1 VQNAWPADRQDI
13 LVTISRKHLL
23 PLLIAAGMVACG
35 GGDPTGPSAPSLAV
49 TVTGLPGGTPAQV
62 TVTGPGGYSQSL
74 SGSQILAPLTAGSY
88 NVTPSN
94 VTVGSA
100 TYSGAPVSQTVD
112 VGGSTSAFVTY
123 STASSGGSRLLVN
136 INGLASGTAAAVTV
150 TGPGGYNQTVA
161 TTQTLTGLASGTY
174 TIAPQ
179 NITVGGTPYTAS
191 PSSQTAAITTAT
203 AAAVTVT
210 YGAASSGALNLRIDG
225 MYLTQSTQTYA
236 GAVPLVQNRD
246 GFLRVFVT
254 ANMANAAQAAVRIR
268 FYQDF
273 VLQSEQTVT
282 AGLTV
287 PTAPDESS
295 LSSSWNL
302 LVPGALIRP
311 GLSINAEVDVAN
323 GVAESNE
330 MDNAFPTAGPGAMNV
345 RAVPVLNVTFV
356 PVIQR
361 INGLAGNVSN
371 VNKAAYL
378 DVAKRMHPIDAYT
391 AVVHSAYTTSTSN
404 VLQDD
409 NANGAWTTIL
419 GEIDALRVAENSSRY
434 YYGVAKVSYTSGV
447 AGVAYV
453 SNSNNVERA
462 ALGWD
467 YVASGSAAEVAAH
480 ELGHNWGRNHA
491 PCGGPGGVDASY
503 PHPDGSTGV
512 YGLDVAA
519 QSLKPPTTSDIMGY
533 CDPKWI
539 GDYSYKAVLDYLSPA
554 SPMVTSLATSQTVQP
569 CLLIWGHIRNGEM
582 VLEPA
587 FQVNTRPSLPAR
599 AGPYSVSAGA
609 QDGTTLFSLSFAPKV
624 IADVPGDQ
632 KNFVF
637 AVPLSGARAKQLATL
652 RLSGQGRQMVRRAP
666 PDAVSGAQPGAGVKP
681 QMAEVRRSSGGGMGV
696 RWDARAH
703 PMVMVRDAQTGEVL
717 SFGRGGSVE
726 LSGARREVDLVL
738 SDGVKSSV
746 RRVSVTP

>member
-1 VQNAWPADRQDI
+1 
-13 LVTISRKHLL
+13 
-23 PLLIAAGMVACG
+23 MVACG
-35 GGDPTGPSAPSLAV
+35 GGDPTAPSAPSLSI

-74 SGSQILAPLTAGSY
+74 SGSQTLAPLTVGSY
-88 NVTPSN
+88 NVIPMN

-112 VGGSTSAFVTY
+112 VAGSAGAVVTY
-123 STASSGGSRLLVN
+123 STASAGGSRLLVN
-136 INGLASGTAAAVTV
+136 INGLASGTPAAVTV
-150 TGPGGYNQTVA
+150 TGPGGYNQTVT
-161 TTQTLTGLASGTY
+161 TTQTLTGLASGSY

-179 NITVGGTPYTAS
+179 NIMVGGTPYTAS
-191 PSSQTAAITTAT
+191 PSSQNAGVTTAT

-210 YGAASSGALNLRIDG
+210 YGAPPSGAMNLRIDG

-254 ANMANAAQAAVRIR
+254 ANQVNAAQAAVRIR

-302 LVPGALIRP
+302 PVSGALIRP
-311 GLSINAEVDVAN
+311 GLSIIAEVDVAN

-330 MDNAFPTAGPGAMNV
+330 MDNAFPAAGPQTMNV

-356 PVIQR
+356 PVMQR
-361 INGLAGNVSN
+361 LNGLRGNVSSAN
-371 VNKAAYL
+371 TAAFL
-378 DVAKRMHPIDAYT
+378 DAAKRMHPLDMYS
-391 AVVHSAYTTSTSN
+391 AVVHAPYTTTTSK
-404 VLQDD
+404 VLQAD
-409 NANGAWTTIL
+409 NTNGAWVDIL

-453 SNSNNVERA
+453 SASSPERA

-467 YVASGSAAEVAAH
+467 YLPSGSDVAAH

-491 PCGGPGGVDASY
+491 PCGSPAGVDAMY
-503 PHPDGSTGV
+503 PYPDGRSGA

-554 SPMVTSLATSQTVQP
+554 SPVVTSLATSQAVQP
-569 CLLIWGHIRNGEM
+569 CLLVWGHIRDGEM

-587 FQVNTRPSLPAR
+587 FQVNTRPSLPGR

-609 QDGTTLFSLSFAPKV
+609 EDGTTLFSLSFAPKV
-624 IADVPGDQ
+624 IADAPGGQ

-637 AVPLSGARAKQLATL
+637 AVPLSDARASQLATL
-652 RLSGQGRQMVRRAP
+652 RLRGQGRQMVRRTQQPA
-666 PDAVSGAQPGAGVKP
+666 ATGAQPGTGVKP
-681 QMAEVRRSSGGGMGV
+681 LMAEVRRSSGGGMGV
-696 RWDARAH
+696 SWDARTH

-717 SFGRGGSVE
+717 SFARGGSVE
-726 LSGARREVDLVL
+726 LPGARRVVDLVL
-738 SDGVKSSV
+738 SDGIKSSV
-746 RRVSVTP
+746 RRVPVTP

>member
-1 VQNAWPADRQDI
+1 MTI
-13 LVTISRKHLL
+13 LRKQLL
-23 PLLIAAGMVACG
+23 SLLIAAGMVACG

-49 TVTGLPGGTPAQV
+49 TVTGLPSGTPAQV

-74 SGSQILAPLTAGSY
+74 SGSQTLAPLTAGSY

-136 INGLASGTAAAVTV
+136 INGMASGTPADVIV
-150 TGPGGYNQTVA
+150 TGPGGYTQTVT
-161 TTQTLTGLASGTY
+161 TTQTLTGLAAGTY

-179 NITVGGTPYTAS
+179 NVMVGGTQYTAS
-191 PSSQTAAITTAT
+191 PSSQNAAVTTAT
-203 AAAVTVT
+203 AATVTVT
-210 YGAASSGALNLRIDG
+210 YGGPPSGTLNLRIDG

-254 ANMANAAQAAVRIR
+254 ANQVNAAQAAVRIR

-287 PTAPDESS
+287 PTTPDESS

-302 LVPGALIRP
+302 PVSGALIRP
-311 GLSINAEVDVAN
+311 GLRIIAEVDIAN
-323 GVAESNE
+323 GVTESNE
-330 MDNAFPTAGPGAMNV
+330 MDNAFPSAGPQAMNV

-361 INGLAGNVSN
+361 PNGLTGNVSN

-378 DVAKRMHPIDAYT
+378 DLAKRMLPLDTYN
-391 AVVHSAYTTSTSN
+391 AVVHSAYTTSTLN
-404 VLQDD
+404 ALQDD
-409 NANGAWTTIL
+409 NANGAWVTIL

-453 SNSNNVERA
+453 SNSTNVERA

-491 PCGGPGGVDASY
+491 PCNDPGGIDPGY
-503 PHPDGSTGV
+503 PNPDGSTGV

-519 QSLKPPTTSDIMGY
+519 QSLKPPTTKDIMGY

-539 GDYSYKAVLDYLSPA
+539 GDYSYKAILDYLSPA
-554 SPMVTSLATSQTVQP
+554 SPVVMSLGTSKAVQP
-569 CLLIWGHIRNGEM
+569 CLLIWGHIRDGEM

-587 FQVNTRPSLPAR
+587 FQVNTSPSLPSR
-599 AGPYSVSAGA
+599 AGPYSLLAA
-609 QDGTTLFSLSFAPKV
+609 AEDGTTLFSLSFAPKE
-624 IADVPGDQ
+624 IADLPSGQ

-637 AVPLSGARAKQLATL
+637 AVPLSNARARQLATL
-652 RLSGQGRQMVRRAP
+652 RLRGGGRETVRRAQP
-666 PDAVSGAQPGAGVKP
+666 AAVAAAQSGTGIKP
-681 QMAEVRRSSGGGMGV
+681 LMTEVRRSSGGGMGV
-696 RWDARAH
+696 RWDAGSY

-726 LSGARREVDLVL
+726 IPGSRREVDLVL

-746 RRVSVTP
+746 RRAPVTP